1 MSNIRVTYSGL
12 IGLVI
17 SSITMLIGM
26 IFVLITTRQLSEI
39 ELGTWGL
46 IGSLMSYVLII
57 EPIISYW
64 TTRETARKIESQKTA
79 ILSSSGFSI
88 VGTIIYLIIVFCI
101 GNETNVDVNYLY
113 FGSIL
118 IPLTFINRTLTAI
131 NLGWKPQAESYSILG
146 LDLAKTTTAILLVYI
161 LQLGLEGVIVS
172 LFIAHIV
179 SIGILFLKAKEKISG
194 KIKKEHLKKWIKF
207 SWVPVYIKFSSLVVF
222 DVLIFSIMVG
232 SVVGI
237 AYWTVSMVIA
247 NLSRITNQ
255 LSRAVYPKLLE
266 GGKKEHLQENIVR
279 IMYFLLPICA
289 VSITF
294 ARPGLFALNP
304 IYEHIWMIVIFLT
317 MKAFLRIIGKSLTQG
332 LEGIEKVDYNENSTF
347 LNYAKSTLFKIPT
360 IRLIQRIIYLSSLTI
375 MLIFMIDSGS
385 SELELVVYW
394 SAIAMIV
401 EIPFTISFL
410 LMVRKKFPL
419 NVDWKSISKYLM
431 SAIIVFTIIY
441 LLMEEFLVY
450 NESIFE
456 FLPQVIIFLIMGTT
470 FYLSLTYA
478 IDKRTRVLI
487 SKIVKEFKK

>member
-12 IGLVI
+12 IGLFI
-17 SSITMLIGM
+17 SFVTTIIGM

-64 TTRETARKIESQKTA
+64 TTRETARGIKSQKTA
-79 ILSSSGFSI
+79 IFSSSGFSI

-101 GNETNVDVNYLY
+101 GNQTNVDINYLY
-113 FGSIL
+113 FAAIL

-146 LDLAKTTTAILLVYI
+146 LDLAKTTVAILLVYI
-161 LQLGLEGVIVS
+161 LQLGLEGVIIS

>member
-1 MSNIRVTYSGL
+1 LSNIRVTYSGL
-12 IGLVI
+12 IGLFI
-17 SSITMLIGM
+17 SFVTTIIGM

-64 TTRETARKIESQKTA
+64 TTRETARGIKSQKTA
-79 ILSSSGFSI
+79 IFSSSGFSI

-101 GNETNVDVNYLY
+101 GNQTNVDINYLY
-113 FGSIL
+113 FAAIL

-146 LDLAKTTTAILLVYI
+146 LDLAKTTVAIILVYI
-161 LQLGLEGVIVS
+161 LQLGLEGVIIS

-441 LLMEEFLVY
+441 LLMEKFLVY

>member
-1 MSNIRVTYSGL
+1 
-12 IGLVI
+12 
-17 SSITMLIGM
+17 
-26 IFVLITTRQLSEI
+26 
-39 ELGTWGL
+39 
-46 IGSLMSYVLII
+46 
-57 EPIISYW
+57 
-64 TTRETARKIESQKTA
+64 
-79 ILSSSGFSI
+79 
-88 VGTIIYLIIVFCI
+88 
-101 GNETNVDVNYLY
+101 
-113 FGSIL
+113 
-118 IPLTFINRTLTAI
+118 
-131 NLGWKPQAESYSILG
+131 
-146 LDLAKTTTAILLVYI
+146 
-161 LQLGLEGVIVS
+161 
-172 LFIAHIV
+172 
-179 SIGILFLKAKEKISG
+179 
-194 KIKKEHLKKWIKF
+194 
-207 SWVPVYIKFSSLVVF
+207 
-222 DVLIFSIMVG
+222 MVG

>member
-12 IGLVI
+12 IGLFI
-17 SSITMLIGM
+17 SFVTTIIGM

-64 TTRETARKIESQKTA
+64 TTRETARGIKSQKTA
-79 ILSSSGFSI
+79 IFSSSGFSI

-101 GNETNVDVNYLY
+101 GNQTNVDINYLY
-113 FGSIL
+113 FAAIL

-146 LDLAKTTTAILLVYI
+146 LDLAKTTVAILLVYI
-161 LQLGLEGVIVS
+161 LQLGLEGVIIS

-207 SWVPVYIKFSSLVVF
+207 SWVPVYIKFSLLVVF

>member
-1 MSNIRVTYSGL
+1 LSNIRVTYSGL
-12 IGLVI
+12 IGLFI
-17 SSITMLIGM
+17 SFVTTIIGM

-64 TTRETARKIESQKTA
+64 TTRETARGIKSQKTA
-79 ILSSSGFSI
+79 IFSSSGFSI

-101 GNETNVDVNYLY
+101 GNQTNVDINYLY
-113 FGSIL
+113 FAAIL

-146 LDLAKTTTAILLVYI
+146 LDLAKTTVAILLVYI
-161 LQLGLEGVIVS
+161 LQLGLEGVIIS

>member
-1 MSNIRVTYSGL
+1 MI
-12 IGLVI
+12 
-17 SSITMLIGM
+17 IGM
-26 IFVLITTRQLSEI
+26 IFVLITTRELTEI
-39 ELGTWGL
+39 ELGTWAL

-64 TTRETARKIESQKTA
+64 TTRETARGIKSQKTA
-79 ILSSSGFSI
+79 IFSSSGFSI

-101 GNETNVDVNYLY
+101 GNQTNVDINYLY
-113 FGSIL
+113 FAAIL

-146 LDLAKTTTAILLVYI
+146 LDLAKTTVAILLVYI
-161 LQLGLEGVIVS
+161 LQLGLEGVIIS

-419 NVDWKSISKYLM
+419 NIDWKSISKYLM

>member
-1 MSNIRVTYSGL
+1 MSNIRVTYAGF
-12 IGLVI
+12 IGLLI
-17 SSITMLIGM
+17 SSITMIIGM
-26 IFVLITTRQLSEI
+26 IFVLITTRELTEI
-39 ELGTWGL
+39 ELGTWAL
-46 IGSLMSYVLII
+46 IGSLMSYVIII

-64 TTRETARKIESQKTA
+64 TIRETARGIESQKTA
-79 ILSSSGFSI
+79 IFSSLGFSI
-88 VGTIIYLIIVFCI
+88 VGTVIYLIIIFVV
-101 GNETNVDVNYLY
+101 GNQTNVEINYLY
-113 FGSIL
+113 FASIL

-146 LDLAKTTTAILLVYI
+146 LDLVKTIAAVLLVYI
-161 LQLGLEGVIVS
+161 LQLGLEGVIIS
-172 LFIAHIV
+172 LFIAQVV
-179 SIGILFLKAKEKISG
+179 SIGILFLNAKEKIVG
-194 KIKKEHLKKWIKF
+194 KIKKEHLKKWMKF
-207 SWVPVYIKFSSLVVF
+207 SWIPVYTKFSSLIVF

-237 AYWTVSMVIA
+237 AYWSVSMIIA

-255 LSRAVYPKLLE
+255 LSRVVYPKLLE
-266 GGKKEHLQENIVR
+266 GGKKEHLQENLVR
-279 IMYFLLPICA
+279 TMYFLLPISA

-317 MKAFLRIIGKSLTQG
+317 MKAFLRVISKSFTQG
-332 LEGIEKVDYNENSTF
+332 LEGIEKVDFNENSTF
-347 LNYAKSTLFKIPT
+347 LNYAKSALFKVPT
-360 IRLIQRIIYLSSLTI
+360 IRLIQRIIYLTSLII
-375 MLIFMIDSGS
+375 MLIFMKDSGS

-394 SAIAMIV
+394 SAIVMVV

-410 LMVRKKFPL
+410 LMVRKKFPF

-431 SAIIVFTIIY
+431 STIIVFTGIH
-441 LLMEEFLVY
+441 LLMEQFLVY

-456 FLPQVIIFLIMGTT
+456 FLPQLIIFLIIGAI

-487 SKIVKEFKK
+487 SKVIKEFKK

>member
-12 IGLVI
+12 IGLFI
-17 SSITMLIGM
+17 SFVTTIIGM

-64 TTRETARKIESQKTA
+64 TTRETARGIKSQKTA
-79 ILSSSGFSI
+79 IFSSSGFSI

-101 GNETNVDVNYLY
+101 GNQTNVDINYLY
-113 FGSIL
+113 FAAIL

-146 LDLAKTTTAILLVYI
+146 LDLAKTTVAIILVYI
-161 LQLGLEGVIVS
+161 LQLGLEGVIIS

-441 LLMEEFLVY
+441 LLMEKFLVY